1 MFLDKPQDN
10 SNTARN
16 TGRTNDDL
24 NERDDL
30 MYSHTFKT
38 GAGKGG
44 PDDLM
49 YSNTFKSG
57 KEFLSQNTAGKDQNT
72 KRSQESLFER
82 DSAAVESFNNASTYK
97 GKKMINVEEMDPPS
111 TGREVDFDLTKA
123 GEVGYNQTA
132 TTKNSKSEKHV
143 SFK

>member
-1 MFLDKPQDN
+1 MAMFLDKPQDN
-10 SNTARN
+10 SNTARD
-16 TGRTNDDL
+16 TGRTNEDL

-38 GAGKGG
+38 GVGKGG

-72 KRSQESLFER
+72 KRS
-82 DSAAVESFNNASTYK
+82 
-97 GKKMINVEEMDPPS
+97 
-111 TGREVDFDLTKA
+111 
-123 GEVGYNQTA
+123 
-132 TTKNSKSEKHV
+132 
-143 SFK
+143 